1 MISLLKLIFYSIVA
15 VYYQGRIDR
24 LDKTLNT
31 PKTDYFLFDF
41 KERERL
47 RACLIEQKQKKEKW
61 DTKIEQYKSR

>member
-1 MISLLKLIFYSIVA
+1 MIGLLRLIFYSIVA

-24 LDKTLNT
+24 LDKTP
-31 PKTDYFLFDF
+31 PKTDYSLFDF

>member
-24 LDKTLNT
+24 LDKTP
-31 PKTDYFLFDF
+31 PKTDYSLFDF

-47 RACLIEQKQKKEKW
+47 RACLIEKKEKW
-61 DTKIEQYKSR
+61 NTKIEQYKSRIGHK